1 MRDIVTVMK
10 FTIKDMVKRKSF
22 LLSTLIILILIV
34 VGFNVPNVIK
44 SIKGD
49 DTGDKFLIVDNKNI
63 FEGTLENLKQM
74 DLGYEFEITNND
86 LKFEDIKQKIED
98 EEING
103 AIIINPENEKIK
115 ISYIV
120 ENTTM
125 MEQVPEECVNSL
137 TFLYSNL
144 QISKLGLTEEQLQSI
159 TPNFDFSLEQ
169 TEEKS
174 ASGNVFVMMIMSIVL
189 FYAIYFCAYQVS
201 SSITTEKTSKIIETL
216 VTSTS
221 PRTIILGKTIGIGLV
236 GLAQMVVIVA
246 TALISAKAFLE
257 PELLENVLDMS
268 NITPYLG
275 IMTAIYFILG
285 YLAYAL
291 LYALTGSTVSKPED
305 IQSVNTPVALL
316 AVIGFYLSYFTMM
329 NPTSDLNLFASLFP
343 ISSPF
348 CMPFRIMMGLAS
360 IWDVAL
366 SIAILIVTIIVISH
380 IAIKIYSNAILNYGT
395 KMTFKDII
403 KIYKDKQNC
412 KLYATLK
419 KQKHQK
425 VMNYQIE

>member
-1 MRDIVTVMK
+1 MRDILTVMK

-22 LLSTLIILILIV
+22 IISTLIILVLIV

-49 DTGDKFLIVDNKNI
+49 NTGDKFLIVDNKNV

-74 DLGYEFEITNND
+74 DLGYEFEITNSD
-86 LKFEDIKQKIED
+86 LKFEDIKRKIED

-103 AIIINPENEKIK
+103 AIIINPGNEKIK

-125 MEQVPEECVNSL
+125 MDQVPEECVNSL
-137 TFLYSNL
+137 TPLYSNL

-189 FYAIYFCAYQVS
+189 FYAIYFCAYQGS
-201 SSITTEKTSKIIETL
+201 SSITTEKTSKIMETL

-236 GLAQMVVIVA
+236 GLAQMIVIVA

-257 PELLENVLDMS
+257 PELLENALDMS

-305 IQSVNTPVALL
+305 IQSANTPVALL

-360 IWDVAL
+360 IRDVAL
-366 SIAILIVTIIVISH
+366 SIAILIVTIVVISH

-403 KIYKDKQNC
+403 KVYKDKQN
-412 KLYATLK
+412 
-419 KQKHQK
+419 
-425 VMNYQIE
+425 

>member
-1 MRDIVTVMK
+1 MREILTVMK

-137 TFLYSNL
+137 TSLYSSL

-174 ASGNVFVMMIMSIVL
+174 ASGNVFVMMMMSIVL

-305 IQSVNTPVALL
+305 IQSANTPVALL

-403 KIYKDKQNC
+403 KIYKDKQN
-412 KLYATLK
+412 
-419 KQKHQK
+419 
-425 VMNYQIE
+425 

>member
-1 MRDIVTVMK
+1 MRDIFTVMK
-10 FTIKDMVKRKSF
+10 FTINDMIKRKSF
-22 LLSTLIILILIV
+22 IISTLIILILIV
-34 VGFNVPNVIK
+34 IGFNVPNLIK
-44 SIKGD
+44 KFNGD
-49 DTGDKFLIVDNKNI
+49 NTGNKLLIIDSKNV

-74 DLGYEFEITNND
+74 DLGYEFEVTNED
-86 LKFEDIKQKIED
+86 LKFEDVKQKIED
-98 EEING
+98 KEIKE
-103 AIIINPENEKIK
+103 AIIINSENEKIK

-125 MEQVPEECVNSL
+125 MNEIPEGCINALTSIYSSL
-137 TFLYSNL
+137 K
-144 QISKLGLTEEQLQSI
+144 ISKLGLT
-159 TPNFDFSLEQ
+159 PNFEFDLKQ

-174 ASGNVFVMMIMSIVL
+174 ANGNVFAMMMMSIVL

-221 PRTIILGKTIGIGLV
+221 PKTIVLGKTIGIGTV
-236 GLAQMVVIVA
+236 GLAQMILIVA
-246 TALISAKAFLE
+246 IALISAKTFLE
-257 PELLENVLDMS
+257 PGLLDSILDMS

-305 IQSVNTPVALL
+305 IQSANSPVAIL

-329 NPTSDLNLFASLFP
+329 NPTSKLNVFASLFP

-348 CMPFRIMMGLAS
+348 YMPFRIMMGLANTT
-360 IWDVAL
+360 DVIM
-366 SIAILIVTIIVISH
+366 SIAILIATIIAIAN

-395 KMTFKDII
+395 KMGIKDII
-403 KIYKDKQNC
+403 KMYKDKQN
-412 KLYATLK
+412 
-419 KQKHQK
+419 
-425 VMNYQIE
+425 

>member
-1 MRDIVTVMK
+1 MRDIFTVMK
-10 FTIKDMVKRKSF
+10 FTINDMIKRKSF
-22 LLSTLIILILIV
+22 IISTLIILILIV
-34 VGFNVPNVIK
+34 IGFNVPNLIK
-44 SIKGD
+44 KFNGD
-49 DTGDKFLIVDNKNI
+49 NTGNKLLIIDSKNV

-74 DLGYEFEITNND
+74 DLGYEFEVTNED
-86 LKFEDIKQKIED
+86 LKFEDVKQKIED
-98 EEING
+98 KEIKE
-103 AIIINPENEKIK
+103 AIIINSENEKIK

-125 MEQVPEECVNSL
+125 MNEIPEGCINALTSIYSSL
-137 TFLYSNL
+137 K
-144 QISKLGLTEEQLQSI
+144 ISKLGLTEEQLQSI
-159 TPNFDFSLEQ
+159 TPNFEFDLKQ

-174 ASGNVFVMMIMSIVL
+174 ANGNVFAMMMMSIVL

-221 PRTIILGKTIGIGLV
+221 PKTIVLGKTIGIGTV
-236 GLAQMVVIVA
+236 GLAQMILIVA
-246 TALISAKAFLE
+246 IALISAKTFLE
-257 PELLENVLDMS
+257 PGLLDSILDMS

-291 LYALTGSTVSKPED
+291 LYALTGSTVSKPEN
-305 IQSVNTPVALL
+305 IQSANSPVAIL

-329 NPTSDLNLFASLFP
+329 NPTSKLNVFASLFP

-348 CMPFRIMMGLAS
+348 CMPFRIMMGLANTT
-360 IWDVAL
+360 DVIM
-366 SIAILIVTIIVISH
+366 SIAILIATIIAIAN

-395 KMTFKDII
+395 KMGIKDII
-403 KIYKDKQNC
+403 KMYKDKQN
-412 KLYATLK
+412 
-419 KQKHQK
+419 
-425 VMNYQIE
+425 